1 MFDRLFFVLF
11 NIKPKPLAHIRTV
24 EVYDETYVIHSQN
37 PVIITEKDSGYIQ
50 IKSFGKMFIYCGK
63 MLHVS
68 VRKNTS
74 SVTIGWAK
82 GKSQIFEV
90 RKNVKDTTKQ
100 TNSSHSN
107 SSYVP
112 SNYGYGSS
120 SSDDN
125 PRSNSHFCSTDSSSS
140 DCSSSDSGGGDGGGG
155 D

>member
-90 RKNVKDTTKQ
+90 RKNVKDTAKQ

-112 SNYGYGSS
+112 PYYDHSSNDDNHRTSS
-120 SSDDN
+120 S
-125 PRSNSHFCSTDSSSS
+125 FCSNDNSSS

>member
-1 MFDRLFFVLF
+1 MFDGLFFVLF

-90 RKNVKDTTKQ
+90 RKNVKDTPKQ

-112 SNYGYGSS
+112 PYYGSS
-120 SSDDN
+120 PSDDN

>member
-11 NIKPKPLAHIRTV
+11 NLHPKPLAHIRTV
-24 EVYDETYVIHSQN
+24 DVHGDNYVIHSQN

-50 IKSFGKMFIYCGK
+50 IKSFGKMHIFCEK

-68 VRKNTS
+68 VKKNTS
-74 SVTIGWAK
+74 LVNIGWAK

-90 RKNVKDTTKQ
+90 RKNVKDTTQKAHA
-100 TNSSHSN
+100 SHSN
-107 SSYVP
+107 SNYAPSYYDHS
-112 SNYGYGSS
+112 SNNDNHRTSS
-120 SSDDN
+120 S
-125 PRSNSHFCSTDSSSS
+125 FCSNDNSSS

>member
-90 RKNVKDTTKQ
+90 RKNVKDTPKQ

-107 SSYVP
+107 SSYVTP
-112 SNYGYGSS
+112 YYGSS